1 MRCLGLLVVLLCV
14 GKTYAAAA
22 GMPIPEPRDVPYPG
36 VIRLQVDATDLD
48 HRVFRVRESIPVAG
62 PGRITLLYPR
72 WLPGNHSPTGPVDKL
87 AGLMIRAQGGEQLPW
102 RRDAENTHAFH
113 VDVPPDVT
121 QLDLQFEFVTPTVPS
136 QWRVVMTPDLL
147 GLQWEKALL
156 YPAGFY
162 TRQIQVEPSVQL
174 PAGWQFATALRGARR
189 DGAVV
194 RFVPTPLETLVDS
207 PLFAGPH
214 YRRVDMDPNPRAPM
228 RLNIFADSPGELQAT
243 DEQLEIHRRMVREA
257 LALFGTR
264 HFREYDILLAISGH
278 FTGIG
283 LEHHESSENGVGLG
297 YFSDWEGNGNG
308 RDLLA
313 HELVHSWNGKFRRP
327 ADLWTPTYDQPM
339 GTSLLWVY
347 EGLTEYWGMVLAGR
361 SGLWSPELARDI
373 LARYAANYDL
383 GRAGRLWRNLQDT
396 TQQPVIFY
404 RGDQSYESWQR
415 GKDYYTEGALLWLDV
430 DTRIRELTRGRRSL
444 DDFARAFFGIE
455 DGRIEPLTYTFDDVV
470 ATLNAVAPHD
480 WATMLRSRLDDHGAR
495 APLDGL
501 QRGGWRL
508 VFKDEPSVSVKEGDA
523 AEDTH
528 NFLYSLGVSL
538 DKGGKVGEVYWDSVA
553 FKAGIGPEATVV
565 AVNGKAYTH
574 GRMKD
579 AIKAAKAAPQLP
591 IELLLRSADTF
602 RTVRLDYHD
611 GLRYPYLERIE
622 QSPDVLLAI
631 LQPRLPVP
639 AVRK

>member
-1 MRCLGLLVVLLCV
+1 MAALV
-14 GKTYAAAA
+14 GISTAQAAAV
-22 GMPIPEPRDVPYPG
+22 GVPLPEPRDVPFPG
-36 VIRLQVDATDLD
+36 VIRLQVDATDVD
-48 HRVFRVRESIPVAG
+48 RRVFRVKQSVPVAG
-62 PGRITLLYPR
+62 PGRLTLLYPR

-87 AGLMIRAQGGEQLPW
+87 AGLLIRGQGGELLDWQ
-102 RRDAENTHAFH
+102 RDAVNAHAFH
-113 VDVPPDVT
+113 VDVPAGVT
-121 QLDLQFEFVTPTVPS
+121 RLDLQFEFVTPTVPG

-156 YPAGFY
+156 YPAGHY
-162 TRQIQVEPSVQL
+162 TRQIQVEASIQL

-189 DGAVV
+189 EGDAV
-194 RFVPTPLETLVDS
+194 RFAPTPLETLVDS

-214 YRRVDMDPNPRAPM
+214 YRRVDMDPNPQAPV
-228 RLNIFADSPGELQAT
+228 RLNIFADNTEELQAT
-243 DEQLEIHRRMVREA
+243 DPQLEAHRRMVREA

-264 HFREYDILLAISGH
+264 QFREYDFLLAISGH

-283 LEHHESSENGVGLG
+283 LEHHESSENGVDLG
-297 YFSDWEGNGNG
+297 YFSDWDGNGNG

-373 LARYAANYDL
+373 LARYAAAYDL
-383 GRAGRLWRNLQDT
+383 GRAGRQWRNLQDT
-396 TQQPVIFY
+396 TQQPIILY
-404 RGDQSYESWQR
+404 RGRQSYESWQR

-430 DTRIRELTRGRRSL
+430 DTQIRELTRGRRSL
-444 DDFARAFFGIE
+444 DDFARAFFGVE
-455 DGRIEPLTYTFDDVV
+455 DGRLEPLTYTFEDVV
-470 ATLNAVAPHD
+470 ATLNAVAPYD
-480 WATMLRSRLDDHGAR
+480 WASMLRSRLDDHGPR

-508 VFKDEPSVSVKEGDA
+508 VFKDEPSASVKEGDA
-523 AEDTH
+523 EEGTH
-528 NFLYSLGVSL
+528 NFLYSLGVEL
-538 DKGGKVGEVYWDSVA
+538 GKDGKVGEVYWDSVA
-553 FKAGIGPEATVV
+553 FKAGIAPEMTVV

-579 AIKAAKAAPQLP
+579 AIKAAAGDPRPAV
-591 IELLLRSADTF
+591 ELLLRDADTF

-622 QSPDVLLAI
+622 KSPDLLSAI
-631 LQPRLPVP
+631 LQPRLPQP
-639 AVRK
+639 AVKK